1 MCVNE
6 YILRVLKVFKLK
18 LDSSIYI
25 YFFFS
30 VTFFISLTI
39 TKCESGL
46 TCLILNLSKELYV

>member
-25 YFFFS
+25 FFFS